1 MLNYVIS
8 LYIFYSLL
16 LIKKKKKKKKIP
28 VEFPWWRNLTW
39 VSRATCFTISSHIG
53 NRPPSP
59 YKRAHTIMV
68 VLFERRRWEKKQK
81 KLMLSD
87 DSRSSRKKKGLGLF

>member
-59 YKRAHTIMV
+59 YKRAHTTIP
-68 VLFERRRWEKKQK
+68 LWLSFLKEEDGKKNK
-81 KLMLSD
+81 KN
-87 DSRSSRKKKGLGLF
+87 